1 MYSGKPQGT
10 SHELAPELR
19 VEQTCENNHKVNLD
33 LFNDIFKYFVFQF
46 LHENEKRKMNCISFS
61 IFYDN
66 EKRMRALKIQSK
78 NLLNMKMVVNY
89 LNFVFRIEVKTKSKY
104 RILNFVFQFIKNTKW
119 HFGYTDSHELNSSLI
134 VRGNLNHFY
143 TLF

>member
-78 NLLNMKMVVNY
+78 NLLNMKMAVNPCMESIIQKI
-89 LNFVFRIEVKTKSKY
+89 NFLKNENCIFLHFSK
-104 RILNFVFQFIKNTKW
+104 I
-119 HFGYTDSHELNSSLI
+119 
-134 VRGNLNHFY
+134 
-143 TLF
+143 